1 MRVPPAPVNGALAMM
16 LGAEAAVSRRV
27 PMPAGSSVLVVARK
41 P

>member
-1 MRVPPAPVNGALAMM
+1 MM
-16 LGAEAAVSRRV
+16 LGAEAAVSRRI